1 MSSGA
6 DFIQEIKEQIDYTHK
21 LENAY
26 LRKHEEV
33 EFLYEK
39 LQEMVY
45 FLKVDNTQF
54 PRINDLIHRI
64 EQIITRQTD
73 EEEEQLEVLQNS
85 KDILEDV
92 ETKISNKSSVKKL
105 IKSLK
110 NKIKKKSRRI
120 PMSGGGKRSR
130 KNYQKILNN

>member
-1 MSSGA
+1 MSSGT
-6 DFIQEIKEQIDYTHK
+6 DFIREIKEQIDYTHK

-26 LRKHEEV
+26 LKKHDEV
-33 EFLYEK
+33 EFLYYK

-92 ETKISNKSSVKKL
+92 ETKISNKLPIKNL
-105 IKSLK
+105 IKNLDS
-110 NKIKKKSRRI
+110 KIKKKSRRVS
-120 PMSGGGKRSR
+120 MDGGGKRSR
-130 KNYQKILNN
+130 KNYQK